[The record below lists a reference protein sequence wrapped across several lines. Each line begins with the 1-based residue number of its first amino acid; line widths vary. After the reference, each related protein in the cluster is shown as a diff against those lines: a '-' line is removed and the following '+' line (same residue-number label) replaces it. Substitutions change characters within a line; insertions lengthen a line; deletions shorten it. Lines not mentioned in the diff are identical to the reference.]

1 MGTLTQWENPH
12 NSRVFY
18 INIYMQI
25 YIHIYHTYIL
35 YICVWY
41 ICIDMYNVYV
51 YNMYIS
57 HKERVII
64 FKEKHFR
71 NKYSRWSLLK

>member
-1 MGTLTQWENPH
+1 
-12 NSRVFY
+12 
-18 INIYMQI
+18 
-25 YIHIYHTYIL
+25 
-35 YICVWY
+35 
-41 ICIDMYNVYV
+41 MYNVYV

-71 NKYSRWSLLK
+71 NKYSR